1 MTVEGSWQWGVMKRR
16 TAAEDNARR
25 GDTPVPD
32 SQDINLKSRACYK
45 QSTVLL
51 SSDKA
56 VTNWPNIGCLFTQ
69 RGAPDPR
76 ESRKGMPNYLE

>member
-32 SQDINLKSRACYK
+32 SQEIDLNSRALQAKYGP
-45 QSTVLL
+45 TLL
-51 SSDKA
+51 
-56 VTNWPNIGCLFTQ
+56 
-69 RGAPDPR
+69 
-76 ESRKGMPNYLE
+76 